1 LNSEHIGAEF
11 FGPQAFGYAAKDTSN
26 CRRNLGAKPIYRY
39 LAQGQDRLVSASELW
54 LHSEILQL
62 PELLHPKVDE
72 IKSDMDILK
81 EQLYANHQDIEAF
94 AARYRHCGY

>member
-1 LNSEHIGAEF
+1 LV
-11 FGPQAFGYAAKDTSN
+11 AASK
-26 CRRNLGAKPIYRY
+26 
-39 LAQGQDRLVSASELW
+39 LW

-62 PELLHPKVDE
+62 PELLQPKVDE

>member
-1 LNSEHIGAEF
+1 
-11 FGPQAFGYAAKDTSN
+11 
-26 CRRNLGAKPIYRY
+26 
-39 LAQGQDRLVSASELW
+39 LVSASELW